1 MRIILN
7 KVGKRFNK
15 EWIVK
20 NLSLDIPSQS
30 SLSITGA
37 NGSGKSTLIKLIS
50 AYMEPTSGNVQY
62 FKNKN
67 KCPIESIPYT
77 IGLAAPYLNLI
88 EEFSLKEH
96 LEFHFKFRTTY
107 FTIDEIMK
115 KSNFQ
120 FSIDKKIKDFS
131 SGMKQRLKL
140 ALAIYGENQLIVLDE
155 PTSNLDEEG
164 IEWYRSQI
172 QQKMGT
178 CTIIVASN
186 QPQEYDFIPYTINLS
201 NVDNLS
207 IERYE

>member
-1 MRIILN
+1 MRITLN

-15 EWIVK
+15 EWIIK

-62 FKNKN
+62 FKNEK
-67 KCPIESIPYT
+67 KWPIESIPYT
-77 IGLAAPYLNLI
+77 IGLATPYLNLI

-96 LEFHFKFRTTY
+96 LEFHFKFRKTPL
-107 FTIDEIMK
+107 TIDEIIK
-115 KSNFQ
+115 KLNFQ

-140 ALAIYGENQLIVLDE
+140 ALAIYGENQLIILDE
-155 PTSNLDEEG
+155 PTSNLDQEG

-207 IERYE
+207 IKAL

>member
-1 MRIILN
+1 MRIKLN

-67 KCPIESIPYT
+67 KWPTESIPYT

-96 LEFHFKFRTTY
+96 LEFHFKFRTTH
-107 FTIDEIMK
+107 FTIDEIIK

-186 QPQEYDFIPYTINLS
+186 QPREYDFIPYTINLS
-201 NVDNLS
+201 NIDDLS
-207 IERYE
+207 IKAL

>member
-1 MRIILN
+1 MRIKLN

-62 FKNKN
+62 FKNRK
-67 KCPIESIPYT
+67 KLSAESIPYT
-77 IGLAAPYLNLI
+77 IGLATPYLNLI

-96 LEFHFKFRTTY
+96 LEFHFKFRVTPH
-107 FTIDEIMK
+107 TIGEILK

-140 ALAIYGENQLIVLDE
+140 ALAIYGENQLIILDE
-155 PTSNLDEEG
+155 PTSNLDQEG
-164 IEWYRSQI
+164 IEWYRNQI
-172 QQKMGT
+172 QQKLGK

-186 QPQEYDFIPYTINLS
+186 QRHEYDFIPHTINLS
-201 NVDNLS
+201 NSDDLS
-207 IERYE
+207 IQTL

>member
-1 MRIILN
+1 MRITLN

-15 EWIVK
+15 EWIIK

-62 FKNKN
+62 FKNEK
-67 KCPIESIPYT
+67 KWPIESIPYT
-77 IGLAAPYLNLI
+77 IGLATPYLNLI

-96 LEFHFKFRTTY
+96 LEFHFKFRKTPL
-107 FTIDEIMK
+107 TIDEIIK
-115 KSNFQ
+115 KLNFQ

-155 PTSNLDEEG
+155 PTSNLDQEG
-164 IEWYRSQI
+164 IEWYRSEI

-207 IERYE
+207 IKAQ

>member
-1 MRIILN
+1 MRIKLN

-50 AYMEPTSGNVQY
+50 AYMEPTSGNLQY
-62 FKNKN
+62 FKNEK
-67 KCPIESIPYT
+67 KWPIESIPFT

-96 LEFHFKFRTTY
+96 LEFHFKFRTTPY
-107 FTIDEIMK
+107 TINEIMK

-140 ALAIYGENQLIVLDE
+140 ALALYGENQLIVLDE
-155 PTSNLDEEG
+155 PTSNLDREG

-186 QPQEYDFIPYTINLS
+186 QLHEYDFIPYTINLN

-207 IERYE
+207 IKSL

>member
-1 MRIILN
+1 MRIKLI

-50 AYMEPTSGNVQY
+50 AYIEPTSGNLQY
-62 FKNKN
+62 FKNKR
-67 KCPIESIPYT
+67 KWPIESIPYT

-96 LEFHFKFRTTY
+96 LEFHFKFRTTA
-107 FTIDEIMK
+107 FKLDEIIK

-120 FSIDKKIKDFS
+120 FSINKRIKDFS

-140 ALAIYGENQLIVLDE
+140 ALAFYGENQLIILDE
-155 PTSNLDEEG
+155 PTSNLDREG

-186 QPQEYDFIPYTINLS
+186 QPHEYDFIPYTINL
-201 NVDNLS
+201 NDINNLS
-207 IERYE
+207 IKSL

>member
-1 MRIILN
+1 MRITLN

-15 EWIVK
+15 EWIIK

-62 FKNKN
+62 FKNEK
-67 KCPIESIPYT
+67 KWPIESIPYT
-77 IGLAAPYLNLI
+77 VGLATPYLNLI

-96 LEFHFKFRTTY
+96 LEFHFKFRKTPL
-107 FTIDEIMK
+107 TIDEIIK
-115 KSNFQ
+115 KLNFQ

-155 PTSNLDEEG
+155 PTSNLDQEG
-164 IEWYRSQI
+164 IEWYRSEI

-207 IERYE
+207 IKAQ

>member
-1 MRIILN
+1 MRITLN

-15 EWIVK
+15 EWIIK

-62 FKNKN
+62 FKNEK
-67 KCPIESIPYT
+67 KWPIESIPYT
-77 IGLAAPYLNLI
+77 VGLATPYLNLI

-96 LEFHFKFRTTY
+96 LEFHFKFRKTPL
-107 FTIDEIMK
+107 TIDEIIK
-115 KSNFQ
+115 KLNFQ

-155 PTSNLDEEG
+155 PTSNLDQEG
-164 IEWYRSQI
+164 IEWYRSEI

-201 NVDNLS
+201 NVDNLTNKAQ
-207 IERYE
+207 